1 MSRRTPAPPPRG
13 GTQRRA
19 AGDAA
24 GRPASPFASPFATLR
39 RQLRQGEAAAQP
51 AGPARNGG
59 GRIRQPLA
67 EPAPAAG
74 DDRTQG
80 LDEADLELFRR
91 SVGAVRPVRDGDR
104 AEIDRPRPA
113 PQPRARTAADEADA
127 PPLRAHTEI
136 DPLQAAY
143 EGVVPLRDSGR
154 VALDTPLRHHAR
166 RPDAADPRRAL
177 RPDAVALPADADL
190 SDPAALF
197 RAVVGDA
204 RPVAGRNR
212 VELERPPPAPA
223 PLKREADE
231 RAALD
236 ESLAAPLSFEDR
248 LDMGEEAAFL
258 RTGLP
263 RRVLTDLRRGR
274 WVLQGQIDLHGLTRD
289 EARAALAG
297 FLHDALA
304 QGKRCIRVIHG
315 KGLGSPGKVSIL
327 KQLSRGWLAQRED
340 ILAFCQA
347 GPNDGGGGALL
358 VLLRAQNAAQRAC

>member
-1 MSRRTPAPPPRG
+1 MSRRTSAPPPKG
-13 GTQRRA
+13 GAQGRT
-19 AGDAA
+19 AGDAG
-24 GRPASPFASPFATLR
+24 GRSASPFAALR
-39 RQLRQGEAAAQP
+39 RQLQRREEAAQP
-51 AGPARNGG
+51 AVPARNGG
-59 GRIRQPLA
+59 GRIRHPLEQPA
-67 EPAPAAG
+67 SPAG
-74 DDRTQG
+74 DDHAQG
-80 LDEADLELFRR
+80 PDEAELELFRR
-91 SVGAVRPVRDGDR
+91 SVGTVRPLRAGDR
-104 AEIDRPRPA
+104 AEIDRPRPL

-127 PPLRAHTEI
+127 APLQARTTI

-166 RPDAADPRRAL
+166 RPDAAHPRRAL
-177 RPDAVALPADADL
+177 RPDAVVLPADADV

-204 RPVAGRNR
+204 RPMAGRNR

-223 PLKREADE
+223 PVKREADE
-231 RAALD
+231 RAALG
-236 ESLAAPLSFEDR
+236 ESLAAPLTFEDR
-248 LDMGEEAAFL
+248 LDMGDEAAFL

-347 GPNDGGGGALL
+347 GPHDGGGGALL